1 MTLRANRILGFAFAS
16 ADLFIEIAA
25 DGQITYALGAS
36 EALSGE
42 SETELAG
49 QAWRD
54 FVAPGDRRTLAML
67 LGGLEPGRR
76 AGPVILRLATPGRAV
91 SLTALRLPQNGKAI
105 SCALTKARYDA
116 DVPEN
121 RLPERSA
128 FEVMTRNLVE
138 SARPTGKELELAL
151 VELTGLTAAR
161 RGVPRASRNELEAQV
176 AALLRS
182 QTWGGQAATE
192 LPNDRF
198 ALVRARGE
206 SAEALSGRIERL
218 AATITAQPISAS
230 TDVVSLTGVERPQH
244 VFRALRYVLERFSED
259 GRDWGAPE
267 DLSAVLSQAL
277 DKAFSDATALSTTI
291 SGKAFN
297 LAYQP
302 VVDLQS
308 GALHHY
314 EVLVRFGEDGS
325 PFPKIRMAEELD
337 LIESLDFAIL
347 EKAVAMIMASPELV
361 LAVNVSGRT
370 ITSDRYIEQTLA
382 LLARNPGLC
391 DRLMFELTESA
402 AIGDLSQ
409 ANARIQSLRR
419 AGCEVCLDD
428 FGSGAAS
435 FTYLQQLDL
444 DVLKI
449 DGRYIRDLG
458 FGGRGVTFVKHL
470 VQMCRELNMR
480 TLAEMVETSS
490 VEDEVRRIGVN
501 LAQGWLYG
509 LAADSPIAPS
519 ARNTWKP

>member
-230 TDVVSLTGVERPQH
+230 TNSGFKVRRTAEVSRPAIGVFRTWRPSRPFTGV
-244 VFRALRYVLERFSED
+244 
-259 GRDWGAPE
+259 
-267 DLSAVLSQAL
+267 
-277 DKAFSDATALSTTI
+277 
-291 SGKAFN
+291 
-297 LAYQP
+297 
-302 VVDLQS
+302 
-308 GALHHY
+308 
-314 EVLVRFGEDGS
+314 
-325 PFPKIRMAEELD
+325 
-337 LIESLDFAIL
+337 
-347 EKAVAMIMASPELV
+347 
-361 LAVNVSGRT
+361 
-370 ITSDRYIEQTLA
+370 
-382 LLARNPGLC
+382 LAR
-391 DRLMFELTESA
+391 
-402 AIGDLSQ
+402 
-409 ANARIQSLRR
+409 
-419 AGCEVCLDD
+419 
-428 FGSGAAS
+428 
-435 FTYLQQLDL
+435 
-444 DVLKI
+444 
-449 DGRYIRDLG
+449 
-458 FGGRGVTFVKHL
+458 L
-470 VQMCRELNMR
+470 V
-480 TLAEMVETSS
+480 
-490 VEDEVRRIGVN
+490 
-501 LAQGWLYG
+501 
-509 LAADSPIAPS
+509 APS
-519 ARNTWKP
+519 L